1 MFDTNSAMPL
11 ASANSATTTKH
22 QSPFTRHQSLSPAIS
37 YSCALYCIFLHF
49 FAFPESSTLFFS
61 VVSALFAKNTRG
73 WGYPHSLLEEKMKTQ
88 SANLAVLSLR
98 CSHRTS
104 GGRRCRL
111 SVSDP
116 NSTLCP
122 QHRAEQMEEEAT
134 DHYAY
139 LSHNFQYFQTAQGVN
154 FSLMNLYRLLAENR
168 ISPRR
173 AAVLSYISSLLL
185 HTLPQIDADK
195 AAGIT
200 DPTKPPI
207 NVPARDEDA
216 APADDEDTDLDP
228 DSDSDSDTDP
238 EADTD
243 AHSGTDLDPGPTN
256 TWD

>member
-1 MFDTNSAMPL
+1 MKQQSVNSA
-11 ASANSATTTKH
+11 
-22 QSPFTRHQSLSPAIS
+22 
-37 YSCALYCIFLHF
+37 
-49 FAFPESSTLFFS
+49 
-61 VVSALFAKNTRG
+61 
-73 WGYPHSLLEEKMKTQ
+73 
-88 SANLAVLSLR
+88 VLTIR
-98 CSHRTS
+98 CTHRTAS
-104 GGRRCRL
+104 GRRCRL
-111 SVSDP
+111 SVSDAR
-116 NSTLCP
+116 STLCP

-134 DHYAY
+134 DHYPY
-139 LSHNFQYFQTAQGVN
+139 LSSNFQYFQTAQGVN

-216 APADDEDTDLDP
+216 ASDDDTHEDTDLDP

-243 AHSGTDLDPGPTN
+243 AHSGTDSDPGPTN
-256 TWD
+256 TWDSSIPEPDPRKKPS

>member
-1 MFDTNSAMPL
+1 
-11 ASANSATTTKH
+11 
-22 QSPFTRHQSLSPAIS
+22 
-37 YSCALYCIFLHF
+37 
-49 FAFPESSTLFFS
+49 
-61 VVSALFAKNTRG
+61 
-73 WGYPHSLLEEKMKTQ
+73 
-88 SANLAVLSLR
+88 
-98 CSHRTS
+98 
-104 GGRRCRL
+104 
-111 SVSDP
+111 
-116 NSTLCP
+116 
-122 QHRAEQMEEEAT
+122 MEEEAT
-134 DHYAY
+134 DHYPY
-139 LSHNFQYFQTAQGVN
+139 LSSNFQYFQTAQGVN

-216 APADDEDTDLDP
+216 ASDDDEDTDLDP

-256 TWD
+256 TWDSSIPEPDPRKKPS